1 MSFDL
6 DAIRAAVS
14 LREAAEAGGVVW
26 DMKRSNPTRGDWWA
40 PCPFHDERS
49 ASFHVDEAKGLFN
62 CFGCGAGGDLF
73 AYVMQRDGLEFSAA
87 ARALAERGGI
97 AREESEAERAERLAR
112 RRRTIEA
119 REREATKEAEGGWR
133 SALRI
138 WRGAEA
144 PGPILHAYL
153 EARGIDVGA
162 MLAAL
167 GGWPPT
173 LRYAPDLPYF
183 QPGPTGRPT
192 VAHRGPAMLA
202 AIARNGH
209 ITGIHRTWITPTGR
223 ARPAGKAL
231 DKRIIGR
238 TREIWGAPIRFSPPS
253 QRMVVGEG
261 IETTLAVWSRLLA
274 RDGAI
279 WSAEAAVSLGAL
291 AGPEDRATA
300 GPTSP
305 TSGRPLPSAEP
316 DWTRAGWTAPDC
328 VAELVILAEGSRKDP
343 AAAER
348 HATRALRR
356 HTLRSDGSSRRARLA
371 LPPGGWA
378 SGLDFA
384 DIAAASRR
392 QTLGDAA

>member
-14 LREAAEAGGVVW
+14 LREVAEAGGVVW
-26 DMKRSNPTRGDWWA
+26 DMKRSNAARGDWWA

-49 ASFHVDEAKGLFN
+49 ASFHVDEAKGLYK

-73 AYVMQRDGLEFSAA
+73 AFVMARDGVEFAAA

-97 AREESEAERAERLAR
+97 AREESEAERATRLER
-112 RRRTIEA
+112 RRRVIEA
-119 REREATKEAEGGWR
+119 REREAAKEAEGGWR

-138 WRGAEA
+138 WGAA
-144 PGPILHAYL
+144 APPGPILHAYL
-153 EARGIDVGA
+153 EARGVDVGA

-167 GGWPPT
+167 GDWPPT
-173 LRYAPDLPYF
+173 LRFAPDLPYF
-183 QPGPTGRPT
+183 LPDRTGRLT

-202 AIARNGH
+202 AIARDGR
-209 ITGIHRTWITPTGR
+209 IVGIHRTWITESGC
-223 ARPAGKAL
+223 ARPASKTL
-231 DKRIIGR
+231 DKRILGR
-238 TREIWGAPIRFSPPS
+238 TREIWGAPIRFSAPS
-253 QRMVVGEG
+253 ARMVVGEG

-274 RDGAI
+274 RDGAA

-300 GPTSP
+300 GPVSP
-305 TSGRPLPSAEP
+305 ATGRPLPSAEP

-328 VAELVILAEGSRKDP
+328 VTELVILAEGSAKDP

-356 HTLRSDGSSRRARLA
+356 HTLRPDGSARRARLA

-384 DIAAASRR
+384 DIAAASR
-392 QTLGDAA
+392 QSQGESA

>member
-26 DMKRSNPTRGDWWA
+26 DMKRSNAARGDWWA

-49 ASFHVDEAKGLFN
+49 ASFHVDDQKGLYN
-62 CFGCGAGGDLF
+62 CFGYGAGGDLF
-73 AYVMQRDGLEFSAA
+73 AYVMQRDGVEFAAA

-97 AREESEAERAERLAR
+97 AREESPAERTARLDR
-112 RRRTIEA
+112 RRRLIEA
-119 REREATKEAEGGWR
+119 REREAAKEAEGGWR

-138 WRGAEA
+138 WRGGQT
-144 PGPILHAYL
+144 PGPVMHAYL
-153 EARGIDVGA
+153 EARGVDVGA
-162 MLAAL
+162 MIRAL

-173 LRYAPDLPYF
+173 LRFAPDLPYF
-183 QPGPTGRPT
+183 QPGPNGRT
-192 VAHRGPAMLA
+192 AVAHRGPAMLA
-202 AIARNGH
+202 AIARGGR
-209 ITGIHRTWITPTGR
+209 IVGIHRTWITRTGR

-238 TREIWGAPIRFSPPS
+238 TREIWGAPIRFAALSA
-253 QRMVVGEG
+253 RMVVGEG

-274 RDGAI
+274 RDGAA

-291 AGPEDRATA
+291 AGPEDRASA
-300 GPTSP
+300 GPASP
-305 TSGRPLPSAEP
+305 TSGRKLPSAEP

-328 VAELVILAEGSRKDP
+328 VAELVILAEGSAKDP

-356 HTLRSDGSSRRARLA
+356 HTLRADGTCRRARLA